1 MRNLKKFTVKCNI
14 SKPVL
19 FINNRELMHTF
30 YISKRSYEYVN
41 VITEIL
47 VARSYKNIFVFAR
60 VNISRIVS
68 SPSIDPN
75 GRKWSYRFNDFMIQL
90 ITNDMIV
97 ISSIES
103 MKRWDHK
110 SMIYTG
116 KDVEPHIL
124 ICLYKMIL
132 INREYNR
139 ALIEVDRIDK
149 I

>member
-1 MRNLKKFTVKCNI
+1 MRNLKKFIVKCNI
-14 SKPVL
+14 SKPIL
-19 FINNRELMHTF
+19 FINNKELIHTF

-47 VARSYKNIFVFAR
+47 VARSYKDIFVFAR
-60 VNISRIVS
+60 VNVSRIVS
-68 SPSIDPN
+68 SYIDPYGN
-75 GRKWSYRFNDFMIQL
+75 KWSYRINDFMIQL

-132 INREYNR
+132 IAEN
-139 ALIEVDRIDK
+139 IIVH
-149 I
+149 